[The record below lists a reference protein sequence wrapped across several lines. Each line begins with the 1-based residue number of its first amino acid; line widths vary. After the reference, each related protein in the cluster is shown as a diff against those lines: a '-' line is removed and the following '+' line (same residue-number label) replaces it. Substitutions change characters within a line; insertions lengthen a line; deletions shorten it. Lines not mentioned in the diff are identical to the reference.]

1 LQQQETVAFAKQ
13 YTRNGLSDDG
23 ILAGIYG
30 NVQDGRPMGNF
41 GFQRVVV
48 VIVVVVENEGKL
60 HGFVY

>member
-13 YTRNGLSDDG
+13 YAGNGLSDDG
-23 ILAGIYG
+23 IIAGIYG

-48 VIVVVVENEGKL
+48 VVIVVENEGKL